1 MPRAAWLAVL
11 VCLGGPLW
19 AAGQEAPAAEE
30 PVPAV
35 EPAAPAPA
43 VEPSP
48 ASVSRPETEI
58 TMDKS
63 TQVAAGLGF
72 GAPLGAGLGLRILHG
87 LGADVREGRDRVKAV
102 CALPIPH
109 CAQGFT
115 VQADAGSGGGKLSLG
130 IGARARVDEEDFRGT
145 VGVGLRL
152 SLARTWGS
160 PIGTDPGLTYL
171 GPELDLSVVRAN
183 VTLGVLWR
191 VSGQGGA
198 SVLFSWGVGFGL

>member
-1 MPRAAWLAVL
+1 MPRAWWPLVLAC
-11 VCLGGPLW
+11 VCGPVW
-19 AAGQEAPAAEE
+19 ASAQ
-30 PVPAV
+30 PV
-35 EPAAPAPA
+35 
-43 VEPSP
+43 SH
-48 ASVSRPETEI
+48 PETEI
-58 TMDKS
+58 TLDKS

-72 GAPLGAGLGLRILHG
+72 SGPLGAGVSFKILSG
-87 LGADVREGRDRVKAV
+87 LGADVREGQERVEAV

-115 VQADAGSGGGKLSLG
+115 VQADAGSGGGKMSLG
-130 IGARARVDEEDFRGT
+130 IGARARVEEEDFKGT

-160 PIGTDPGLTYL
+160 PIGTEPGLTYL
-171 GPELDLSVVRAN
+171 GPELDLSVMRAN

-198 SVLFSWGVGFGL
+198 SVLFSWGLGFGL